1 MKLLV
6 LGGTAWL
13 GGEVARAA
21 VAAGHDVTCVARG
34 SAIPDGARLVTAD
47 RDRDDALVGVAS
59 ERWDA
64 VVDVARQPGHVR
76 RAVRD
81 LAEVA
86 DRYVFISTGNVYASQ
101 AEIGADE
108 DAALLEPLV
117 ADGYDDPEEYGAAKV
132 AGENAVLGAF
142 GPGRSLIAR
151 AGLIGGPGDPSG
163 RTSYWPW
170 RFARPS
176 NPAGWVL
183 APDAAGLPTGII
195 DVRDLAGWLVRSAAA
210 GTTGV
215 FNAMGTPV
223 PFPEHLETARLVAG
237 RPGRVVTAPEQWL
250 VDHGVNEWAG
260 PRSLPLWLV
269 DHDWYGFNG
278 RSNARALAAGL
289 DLRPLAET
297 LADSLSWRIAQA
309 SGTPF
314 AAGLSNDDE
323 NELLGQVQQA

>member
-21 VAAGHDVTCVARG
+21 VAAGLDVTCVTRG
-34 SAIPDGARLVTAD
+34 SAIPGGARLVAAD
-47 RDRDDALVGVAS
+47 RDQDDALREVAA

-81 LAEVA
+81 LEASA
-86 DRYVFISTGNVYASQ
+86 DRYVFVSTGNVYASQ
-101 AEIGADE
+101 EEVGADE

-117 ADGYDDPEEYGAAKV
+117 SDSYEDPEEYGAAKV
-132 AGENAVLGAF
+132 AGENAVAAAF

-170 RFARPS
+170 RFANPS
-176 NPAGWVL
+176 NPEGWVL
-183 APDAAGLPTGII
+183 APDAAGLPVGII
-195 DVRDLAGWLVRSAAA
+195 DVRDLADWLVRSTAA
-210 GTTGV
+210 GTAGV

-223 PFPEHLETARLVAG
+223 PFPAHLESAQLVAG
-237 RPGRVVTAPEQWL
+237 RPGRIVTAPEQWL
-250 VDHGVNEWAG
+250 RDHEVNEWGG

-289 DLRPLAET
+289 ELRPLAET
-297 LADSLSWRIAQA
+297 LADSLSWRVAQA
-309 SGTPF
+309 SGTSFP
-314 AAGLSNDDE
+314 AGLSDDDE
-323 NELLGQVQQA
+323 RKLLGLVHQD